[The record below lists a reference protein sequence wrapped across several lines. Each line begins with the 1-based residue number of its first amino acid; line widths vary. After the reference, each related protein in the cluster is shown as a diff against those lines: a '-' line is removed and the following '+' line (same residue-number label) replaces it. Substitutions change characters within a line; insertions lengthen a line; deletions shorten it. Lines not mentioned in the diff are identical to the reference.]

1 MDHRD
6 SSRVE
11 VSGQRFD
18 ATHVNGTF
26 KRAACGFRDRENG
39 TAPGFSDF
47 MLIARTKLKSR

>member
-18 ATHVNGTF
+18 ATHLNGTF